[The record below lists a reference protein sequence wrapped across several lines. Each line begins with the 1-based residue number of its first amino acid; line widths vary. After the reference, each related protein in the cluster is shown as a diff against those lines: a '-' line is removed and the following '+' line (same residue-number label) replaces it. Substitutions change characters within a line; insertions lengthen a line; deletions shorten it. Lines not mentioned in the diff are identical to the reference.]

1 MRQSTRYAA
10 TFAVGFLAAGL
21 LYFLLTARL
30 AQQSAVSIPTLVVT
44 QFEAGG
50 PIVVAT
56 QSAVGSL
63 VVVTQVDIP
72 LLHKPSSGIV
82 GSVFLF
88 DGVLPEDLP
97 RMNPPRSLRG
107 LTQPIPI
114 SPGDPLPSDWRE

>member
-30 AQQSAVSIPTLVVT
+30 AQQPAVSIPTLVVT
-44 QFEAGG
+44 PFEAGG

-63 VVVTQVDIP
+63 VVVTQVHMP

-82 GSVFLF
+82 GSGFLF

-97 RMNPPRSLRG
+97 RMN
-107 LTQPIPI
+107 
-114 SPGDPLPSDWRE
+114 